1 MELSYYL
8 IIIFIVWN
16 LTVFLIYGA
25 DKRRAVKDKWRVPE
39 KTLILLALF
48 FGATGAFIGMRVF
61 RHKTQH
67 RKFTVGVPLL
77 MLLNYACIAAAVY
90 YFCIR

>member
-1 MELSYYL
+1 MKTIHYL
-8 IIIFIVWN
+8 LIFFIIWN
-16 LTVFLIYGA
+16 LFVFLVYAA
-25 DKRRAVKDKWRVPE
+25 DKRRAVKEKWRIPE
-39 KTLILLALF
+39 KTLLLLALF
-48 FGATGAFIGMRVF
+48 FGATGAFAGMRVF

-67 RKFTVGVPLL
+67 KKFTVGVPLL

>member
-1 MELSYYL
+1 MKTIHYIL
-8 IIIFIVWN
+8 IVFVIWN

-25 DKRRAVKDKWRVPE
+25 DKRRAVKDKWRIPE
-39 KTLILLALF
+39 KTLMLLALF
-48 FGATGAFIGMRVF
+48 FGATGAFAGMRVF

-67 RKFTVGVPLL
+67 KKFTIGLPLL